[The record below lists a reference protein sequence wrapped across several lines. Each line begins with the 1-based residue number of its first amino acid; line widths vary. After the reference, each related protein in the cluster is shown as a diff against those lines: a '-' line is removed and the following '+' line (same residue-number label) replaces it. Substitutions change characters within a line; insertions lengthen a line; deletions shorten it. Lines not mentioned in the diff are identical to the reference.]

1 MYPPNIEF
9 RRATTVET
17 CGWIEGNP
25 ASSDAAGF
33 QQVGN
38 VLCSVMVCAAST
50 APYCKTNVFAGDANL
65 NGFSLFLC
73 ASNTRTE
80 TIYRFTTTSSMSE
93 NLATLGSTSV
103 FTASSTAPSTSTLTL
118 SSEHAG
124 DTAARNSPS
133 ASATD
138 NKSFSGESPSS
149 ITTATVKTGNED
161 TSQAS
166 ATSYTSISPDP
177 AAAASVSPTSIVGV
191 VLGGVGAYKVPFRAS
206 PKLEKARFRVPSA

>member
-1 MYPPNIEF
+1 KKIQSLYKLCYHMICTLQILNF
-9 RRATTVET
+9 DGQRQ
-17 CGWIEGNP
+17 WKH
-25 ASSDAAGF
+25 AAGLKAI
-33 QQVGN
+33 QV
-38 VLCSVMVCAAST
+38 LKRRTSVMVCAAST

-93 NLATLGSTSV
+93 NLATLGSASV
-103 FTASSTAPSTSTLTL
+103 FTASSTAPLTSTLTL

-133 ASATD
+133 ASPTD
-138 NKSFSGESPSS
+138 NKSSSGESPSS
-149 ITTATVKTGNED
+149 ITTATVKTGNGD

-166 ATSYTSISPDP
+166 ATSHTSISPDP
-177 AAAASVSPTSIVGV
+177 AAAVSVSPTSIVGV
-191 VLGGVGAYKVPFRAS
+191 VLGGVGAYKVPLCAS
-206 PKLEKARFRVPSA
+206 PKL